1 VNEAPPRSAGV
12 SPVTEAPPRSA
23 GVIPTNEGA
32 SGAKTM
38 RARAARLVAG
48 LSLLGAAL
56 VVLAASR
63 SSWRP
68 ERELLFAR
76 GSGWLACAM
85 LLLALAVTAVD
96 RVFRP
101 RWPLPAPV
109 LRRALGMGAAWL
121 ACVHALIALIGR
133 LQGKWHV
140 VLESAQL
147 IAGLTALAVL
157 VLLLLTS
164 FDAVIRA
171 SKLRA
176 WKELHRLAYAAAL
189 LVAQHVLL
197 GPFASRRLA
206 LGLLLAIAALLALRL
221 LPRRRSRA

>member
-1 VNEAPPRSAGV
+1 MNEAPADRTGALPG
-12 SPVTEAPPRSA
+12 
-23 GVIPTNEGA
+23 NEGA
-32 SGAKTM
+32 RGTATA
-38 RARAARLVAG
+38 RTRAARLVAVLCAIG
-48 LSLLGAAL
+48 GAL
-56 VVLAASR
+56 VALIASR
-63 SSWRP
+63 ASWQA

-76 GSGWLACAM
+76 GSGWLACIL

-96 RVFRP
+96 RVFTM

-121 ACVHALIALIGR
+121 ACAHALVALIGR

-147 IAGLTALAVL
+147 IAGLTALGVL

-164 FDAVIRA
+164 FEAVIRA
-171 SKLRA
+171 SRLRA
-176 WKELHRLAYAAAL
+176 WKELHRLAYVAAL

-197 GPFASRRLA
+197 GPFAARRLA
-206 LGLLLAIAALLALRL
+206 LALLLAIAALLALRL